1 MRDGMG
7 LELACE
13 NGLNIIIMTSEDSE
27 IVRKRME
34 KLKIKYVYL
43 GVKDKYS
50 RLENIINKINIKRNQ
65 IAYVGDDTN
74 DLSNICSVAWGI
86 VPNDGIDIVKLKADL
101 VLKRNGGNAIREA
114 VSFILNYNK
123 KF

>member
-1 MRDGMG
+1 
-7 LELACE
+7 
-13 NGLNIIIMTSEDSE
+13 MTSEDSE